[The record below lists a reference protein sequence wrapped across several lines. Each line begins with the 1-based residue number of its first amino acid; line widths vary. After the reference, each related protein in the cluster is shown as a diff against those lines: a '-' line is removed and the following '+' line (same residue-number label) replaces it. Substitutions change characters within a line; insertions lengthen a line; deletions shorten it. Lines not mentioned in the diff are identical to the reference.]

1 MNWIQIKAE
10 KSELFKFEII
20 EKFKEDIFVPKDR
33 WINYQTYSCKIKCP
47 KNINLSGLKGEMF
60 FGDYKIN
67 DIYHNIS
74 FEFINSRKL
83 SSNRDNDIVKIVT
96 KDIEIHRYK
105 KDIQEKMSLVEKQE
119 ERNNKLSELFEL

>member
-20 EKFKEDIFVPKDR
+20 EKFKEDIFVPKG
-33 WINYQTYSCKIKCP
+33 WISYQTYSCKIKCP

-67 DIYHNIS
+67 DIYHSIS

-83 SSNRDNDIVKIVT
+83 SSNRDSDIVKIVT
-96 KDIEIHRYK
+96 KDIQIFLYN

-119 ERNNKLSELFEL
+119 KRNNKLSKLFEL